1 MTVIDRISFSFRM
14 TDEQFAR
21 DLYADWDGFCR
32 RCVTDVME
40 DFFSP
45 YDTEDS
51 YIEIDSIDLDL
62 GDIPQEDFMDEFPAR
77 LREALERNFIP
88 LVRGITAGESSARQY
103 LEVASDHQTVPSAAA
118 TEKRFENF
126 LHYLEYGFCLPE
138 WSGCDFEPAKESD
151 FFKGMDYAGRI
162 ATLIVSRPYAAVR
175 LSMLTGDSDFAMDIL
190 RAVISSDAIGEYE
203 KRRHIAAT
211 LEHSPQS
218 VIRFIHETYESGI
231 LDGMAGLIENP
242 QAKGIME
249 AETENHAE
257 IDLPEYWYRLY
268 GWLLEYYPFN
278 GVPMFGDKQHFRLHL
293 NRGLLSF
300 IHGRTY
306 PSYLSKAELT
316 VQFLMAVF
324 GAEHYIAV
332 LDIIYHNQPLN
343 PDGSPAGGDSYAWEL
358 YYILMQL
365 SLVKANAVNT
375 DRAGTPNKDDVSAT
389 RKELTEDERIA
400 RIIRVERDNIS
411 YNQAKAENISL
422 EALDQ
427 FIKHTESFGQWLEN
441 NNIPPT
447 VKRHFISRLVREK
460 PDELVRWLRAGQ
472 EKRHI
477 SVLASL
483 SDDRSLSTLV
493 GRISLQL
500 AEIVSD
506 ISGQADNIAAHVSR
520 LKGIDRF
527 RFGQMV
533 YLTVLE
539 GIAGGSFSASDT
551 AGKMIMYI
559 AERLFKE
566 VGGAADRME
575 NMVSTRTPHTWKADR
590 DMSGAAFSEDRTV
603 PEPVREFLDAVKNA
617 IPGLNVSDSIP
628 DRYYRPLY
636 PDKGTAASETLLSL
650 KALLLDRSIPDPRKR
665 LLLLQWFDAW
675 HGDEIRLVSALHSER
690 ILEEAIEIIGN
701 AQIRQV
707 ASRLTGSA
715 YGYDG
720 TGHYLSLAVSLIVN
734 NMEALAG
741 VVSCPAK
748 EIWQSLLVSLAS
760 KGKAMLPTADD
771 NGMEDIVRLLADTV
785 GNDHV
790 DAALEYLF
798 HKLVLKAYPSVSESP
813 ASGGEYGVSATDSEN
828 RTLQSLLSGIRKYIR
843 VHDGQSPF
851 ERFLDN
857 PAEITEWLRDDALP
871 VSQKRELFRHFVSA
885 RPDKATELVRESI
898 ISDSSLLALW
908 LEISDISILLELAG
922 SIDSRLSSV
931 TERIVMRLQDTGAG
945 DVIFKGASGTERD
958 KAITKA
964 ILLMLAEEHNTDSI
978 NTESIVRMFMDTLH
992 FAITGSREYTTSEH
1006 QEWESAG
1013 LRIVSDIV
1021 LDTGI
1026 SGTASAESPLAETE
1040 SMPPASPADG
1050 QMQETLDRILE
1061 WLMSPS
1067 VSDTA
1072 KSQLLRHYA
1081 RWQPE
1086 LLWRLILCSSGTSA
1100 TRTVIPTKWA
1110 SWLDRDTL
1118 LEMISGISLTLG
1130 ETLRQTITA
1139 VSGKYNITDSAT
1151 AEALI
1156 IFLASHPSDNVH
1168 YIEPQAVVRD
1178 YISALVPHISA
1189 GKDTERENIEETG
1202 NVVSEVQSQE
1212 KSSMPAQKRAELTE
1226 IQEEIPYSEDRNS
1239 VLDTIAKEVERELNM
1254 ENTERIMEDAV
1265 QPEYIEVPNAG
1276 LCLLAVW
1283 FSRLFDMLGL
1293 LEANTD
1299 GKKDLK
1305 DTAARIRAIF
1315 ILQRLVTDEKREYR
1329 EQELALNRILTGCP
1343 FHVPLPKTLELT
1355 DNEIRTVESMLSGV
1369 KANWDKMKGTSVK
1382 GFQKSFIERP
1392 GKLEQREDKWVLY
1405 VEERSYDILLDSLPW
1420 SYRTIRLPWLKKKI
1434 NVVWHNKEEFDFEN
1448 YNN

>member
-51 YIEIDSIDLDL
+51 YIEIDSLDLDL
-62 GDIPQEDFMDEFPAR
+62 GDIPQEDFMDEFSAR

-88 LVRGITAGESSARQY
+88 LARGITAGESSARQY
-103 LEVASDHQTVPSAAA
+103 LEVASGHQTVPSAAA

-138 WSGCDFEPAKESD
+138 WSGCDFDPAKESD

-162 ATLIVSRPYAAVR
+162 ATLIVYRPYAAVR

-211 LEHSPQS
+211 LERSPQT
-218 VIRFIHETYESGI
+218 VIRFIHETGESGI
-231 LDGMAGLIENP
+231 IDGMAGLIENP
-242 QAKGIME
+242 QVRGIME

-293 NRGLLSF
+293 NRSLLSF

-324 GAEHYIAV
+324 GAEHYTAV

-343 PDGSPAGGDSYAWEL
+343 ADGSPAGGDSYAWEL
-358 YYILMQL
+358 YYMLMQL
-365 SLVKANAVNT
+365 SLIKANAVNT
-375 DRAGTPNKDDVSAT
+375 DRAFTPDKDDISAI
-389 RKELTEDERIA
+389 RKESTEEERIA
-400 RIIRVERDNIS
+400 RTTRVERDNIA
-411 YNQAKAENISL
+411 YNQAKAENIGS

-427 FIKHTESFGQWLEN
+427 FIKHTESFGQWLED
-441 NNIPPT
+441 NNIPPA
-447 VKRHFISRLVREK
+447 VKRHLISRLVREK

-483 SDDRSLSTLV
+483 SDDRSLSTLA
-493 GRISLQL
+493 GRISMQL
-500 AEIVSD
+500 AEVISV
-506 ISGQADNIAAHVSR
+506 ISGLADNIFAYVSW
-520 LKGIDRF
+520 LKETDSS

-539 GIAGGSFSASDT
+539 GIADGSLSASDT
-551 AGKMIMYI
+551 AGEMLMRI

-566 VGGAADRME
+566 VGGAA
-575 NMVSTRTPHTWKADR
+575 S
-590 DMSGAAFSEDRTV
+590 SEDSTV

-617 IPGLNVSDSIP
+617 IPGLNVSDSTP
-628 DRYYRPLY
+628 DRYYRPLH
-636 PDKGTAASETLLSL
+636 PDKGTAASETPASL
-650 KALLLDRSIPDPRKR
+650 KALLLDRSIPDSGKR
-665 LLLLQWFDAW
+665 LLLLQWFDTW
-675 HGDEIRLVSALHSER
+675 YGDEIGLVSALYSER
-690 ILEEAIEIIGN
+690 ILEKAIDILQSTQLT
-701 AQIRQV
+701 QI

-720 TGHYLSLAVSLIVN
+720 TGHHISMAVNLITDNV
-734 NMEALAG
+734 EDLAG
-741 VVSCPAK
+741 IVSRPAK
-748 EIWQSLLVSLAS
+748 EIWLSLLVSLAS
-760 KGKAMLPTADD
+760 KGKAMPPAADD
-771 NGMEDIVRLLADTV
+771 NGMENIVRLLADTV
-785 GNDHV
+785 GNSHI
-790 DAALEYLF
+790 DAVLEYLF
-798 HKLVLKAYPSVSESP
+798 HKLVLKTYPSVSESP
-813 ASGGEYGVSATDSEN
+813 ASGGEYGIPATGAEN
-828 RTLQSLLSGIRKYIR
+828 GSLLSLLSGIRKYIR
-843 VHDGQSPF
+843 VHNGPSPF

-857 PAEITEWLRDDALP
+857 PAEIAEWLRDDTFP
-871 VSQKRELFRHFVSA
+871 VSQKRELLRHFVSA
-885 RPDKATELVRESI
+885 RPDKAAELVRESI

-908 LEISDISILLELAG
+908 SEISDISILMELAG
-922 SIDSRLSSV
+922 SIDGRLSPV
-931 TERIVMRLQDTGAG
+931 TERIVMRLQHTDAG
-945 DVIFKGASGTERD
+945 DVIFKGIGGTERD
-958 KAITKA
+958 KAIAKA
-964 ILLMLAEEHNTDSI
+964 VLLMLAKEHNTDAV

-992 FAITGSREYTTSEH
+992 FTITGSKEYTASEH

-1013 LRIVSDIV
+1013 LKIVSDIV
-1021 LDTGI
+1021 PDTGI
-1026 SGTASAESPLAETE
+1026 SGTAPAESPSSETE
-1040 SMPPASPADG
+1040 GMPPASPADG

-1072 KSQLLRHYA
+1072 KSQRLRHYA
-1081 RWQPE
+1081 RWQPD
-1086 LLWRLILCSSGTSA
+1086 LLWRLILYSSGTVSNDSFSGTPA
-1100 TRTVIPTKWA
+1100 TRVIIPTKWA
-1110 SWLDRDTL
+1110 LWLDRDTL

-1130 ETLRQTITA
+1130 ETMRQTITA
-1139 VSGKYNITDSAT
+1139 VSGKYNITDSAS

-1178 YISALVPHISA
+1178 YISALVPHIFA
-1189 GKDTERENIEETG
+1189 GRDNTERENIEGTG
-1202 NVVSEVQSQE
+1202 NVLSEVQGQE
-1212 KSSMPAQKRAELTE
+1212 KSSIPAQKRAELTE

-1254 ENTERIMEDAV
+1254 KDTERIMENAV

-1293 LEANTD
+1293 LEANAD

-1305 DTAARIRAIF
+1305 DTVAMIRAIF

-1343 FHVPLPKTLELT
+1343 FHVPLPRTLELT
-1355 DNEIRTVESMLSGV
+1355 DNEIRTAESMLSGV

-1434 NVVWHNKEEFDFEN
+1434 NVIWRDKEEFNFEN

>member
-45 YDTEDS
+45 YDTKDS
-51 YIEIDSIDLDL
+51 YIEIDSLDLNL
-62 GDIPQEDFMDEFPAR
+62 GDIPQEDFMNEFPAR

-88 LVRGITAGESSARQY
+88 LVRGITARESSTRQY
-103 LEVASDHQTVPSAAA
+103 LEGVSGYQTGPSASA

-138 WSGCDFEPAKESD
+138 WSGCDFDPAKEAD
-151 FFKGMDYAGRI
+151 FFKGRDYAGRI
-162 ATLIVSRPYAAVR
+162 AALIVSRPHAAVR
-175 LSMLTGDSDFAMDIL
+175 LSMHSGDSDFGMDIL

-211 LEHSPQS
+211 LEHSPQT
-218 VIRFIHETYESGI
+218 VIKLIHETGKSGI
-231 LDGMAGLIENP
+231 LDGMAGLIESP
-242 QAKGIME
+242 QVRGIME
-249 AETENHAE
+249 AETESHAE

-268 GWLLEYYPFN
+268 SWLLEYYPFN

-293 NRGLLSF
+293 NRSLLSF

-324 GAEHYIAV
+324 GAEHYTAV

-358 YYILMQL
+358 YYTLMQL
-365 SLVKANAVNT
+365 SLIKANAVNT
-375 DRAGTPNKDDVSAT
+375 DRAFTPNKDDISAI
-389 RKELTEDERIA
+389 RKELTEDEKTTRTF
-400 RIIRVERDNIS
+400 RVERDNIS
-411 YNQAKAENISL
+411 YNHAKTENIGS

-427 FIKHTESFGQWLEN
+427 FIKYTESFGQWLED
-441 NNIPPT
+441 NNIPPV
-447 VKRHFISRLVREK
+447 VKKRLINRLVREN
-460 PDELVRWLRAGQ
+460 PDELVRWLKAGQ
-472 EKRHI
+472 EKRNI

-483 SDDRSLSTLV
+483 SNGRSLSMLA

-500 AEIVSD
+500 AEVISV
-506 ISGQADNIAAHVSR
+506 ISGQADNIVTHVSW
-520 LKGIDRF
+520 LKETDRS

-533 YLTVLE
+533 YLTILE
-539 GIAGGSFSASDT
+539 GIADGSLSTSGT
-551 AGKMIMYI
+551 AGEIIMRI
-559 AERLFKE
+559 TERLFKE
-566 VGGAADRME
+566 VGGAA
-575 NMVSTRTPHTWKADR
+575 S
-590 DMSGAAFSEDRTV
+590 SEDSTV
-603 PEPVREFLDAVKNA
+603 PEPIREFLDAVKNA
-617 IPGLNVSDSIP
+617 IPGLNVSDSVP
-628 DRYYRPLY
+628 DQYYRPLH
-636 PDKGTAASETLLSL
+636 PDKGTAASETPASL
-650 KALLLDRSIPDPRKR
+650 KALLLDRSIPDSGKR
-665 LLLLQWFDAW
+665 LLLLQWFDTW
-675 HGDEIRLVSALHSER
+675 NGDEIGLVSALYSER
-690 ILEEAIEIIGN
+690 ILEEAIDILESSQLR
-701 AQIRQV
+701 QI

-715 YGYDG
+715 YGYYG
-720 TGHYLSLAVSLIVN
+720 TGYYISLAVSLIAD
-734 NMEALAG
+734 NMETLAG
-741 VVSCPAK
+741 VVSRPAK
-748 EIWQSLLVSLAS
+748 EIWLSLLVSLVS
-760 KGKAMLPTADD
+760 KRKAMLPAVDD
-771 NGMEDIVRLLADTV
+771 NGMEDIVRLLTDTV
-785 GNDHV
+785 GNGHT

-798 HKLVLKAYPSVSESP
+798 HKLVLKPYPSVSESP
-813 ASGGEYGVSATDSEN
+813 ASGREYWVAATDAEN
-828 RTLQSLLSGIRKYIR
+828 GSLLSLLSEIRKYIR
-843 VHDGQSPF
+843 VHDGQSPI

-857 PAEITEWLRDDALP
+857 PAEIAEWLRDDAFP
-871 VSQKRELFRHFVSA
+871 ISQKRELLRRFMSA
-885 RPDKATELVRESI
+885 RPDKAAELVRESI

-908 LEISDISILLELAG
+908 SEISDIHILLELAG

-945 DVIFKGASGTERD
+945 DVIFKGASGTEYD
-958 KAITKA
+958 KAIAKA
-964 ILLMLAEEHNTDSI
+964 ILMMLAEEHNTDSI
-978 NTESIVRMFMDTLH
+978 NTESIVWMFMDTLH
-992 FAITGSREYTTSEH
+992 FAITGSKDYTASEH

-1013 LRIVSDIV
+1013 LKIVSDIV
-1021 LDTGI
+1021 P
-1026 SGTASAESPLAETE
+1026 SGTVPAESSSSETE
-1040 SMPPASPADG
+1040 GMPPASPADG
-1050 QMQETLDRILE
+1050 QMPETLDRMSE
-1061 WLMSPS
+1061 WLISSS

-1081 RWQPE
+1081 RWQPD
-1086 LLWRLILCSSGTSA
+1086 LLWRLILYSSGTSA
-1100 TRTVIPTKWA
+1100 TRAIIPTKWA

-1139 VSGKYNITDSAT
+1139 VSGKYNITDSAS
-1151 AEALI
+1151 AEALV

-1168 YIEPQAVVRD
+1168 YLEPQAVVRD
-1178 YISALVPHISA
+1178 YISALEPHISA
-1189 GKDTERENIEETG
+1189 GRDNTERGNIEETG
-1202 NVVSEVQSQE
+1202 NVVSEVQGQE
-1212 KSSMPAQKRAELTE
+1212 KSSILVQKRTE
-1226 IQEEIPYSEDRNS
+1226 TSEIPEIIPYNEDRKS
-1239 VLDTIAKEVERELNM
+1239 VQDTVAKETEMELHI
-1254 ENTERIMEDAV
+1254 EDKERIMEDAV
-1265 QPEYIEVPNAG
+1265 LPEYIEIPNVG

-1283 FSRLFDMLGL
+1283 FTRLFDMLGL

-1299 GKKDLK
+1299 GKKDLR

-1343 FHVPLPKTLELT
+1343 FHVPLPRTLELT
-1355 DNEIRTVESMLSGV
+1355 DNEIRTAESMLSGV

-1434 NVVWHNKEEFDFEN
+1434 NVVWRDKEEFDFEN

>member
-40 DFFSP
+40 EFFSP
-45 YDTEDS
+45 YDTKDS
-51 YIEIDSIDLDL
+51 YIEIDSLDLDL

-103 LEVASDHQTVPSAAA
+103 LEVASGHQTVPSATA

-138 WSGCDFEPAKESD
+138 WSGCDFDPAKESD

-190 RAVISSDAIGEYE
+190 RAVISSDAVGEYE

-211 LEHSPQS
+211 LERSPQT
-218 VIRFIHETYESGI
+218 VIRFIHETGESGI

-242 QAKGIME
+242 QVRGIME

-293 NRGLLSF
+293 NRSLLSF

-324 GAEHYIAV
+324 GAEHYTTV

-343 PDGSPAGGDSYAWEL
+343 ADGSPAGGDSYAWEL
-358 YYILMQL
+358 YYMLMQL
-365 SLVKANAVNT
+365 SLIKANAVNT
-375 DRAGTPNKDDVSAT
+375 DRAVTPTKDDISAIW
-389 RKELTEDERIA
+389 KESTEERIA
-400 RIIRVERDNIS
+400 RTTRVERDNIS
-411 YNQAKAENISL
+411 YNHAKTENIGSK
-422 EALDQ
+422 ALDQ
-427 FIKHTESFGQWLEN
+427 FIKHTESFGQWLED
-441 NNIPPT
+441 NNIPPV
-447 VKRHFISRLVREK
+447 VKRHLISRLVRKK
-460 PDELVRWLRAGQ
+460 PDELVRWLRAGH

-500 AEIVSD
+500 AEVISV
-506 ISGQADNIAAHVSR
+506 ISGQADNIVTHVSW
-520 LKGIDRF
+520 LKETDSS

-539 GIAGGSFSASDT
+539 GIADGSLSASDT
-551 AGKMIMYI
+551 AGEMLMRI

-566 VGGAADRME
+566 VG
-575 NMVSTRTPHTWKADR
+575 
-590 DMSGAAFSEDRTV
+590 GAAFSEDRTV

-628 DRYYRPLY
+628 DQYYRPLH
-636 PDKGTAASETLLSL
+636 PDKGTAASETLTSL
-650 KALLLDRSIPDPRKR
+650 KALLLDRSIPDSGKR
-665 LLLLQWFDAW
+665 LLLLQWFDIW
-675 HGDEIRLVSALHSER
+675 HGDEIGLVSALYSER
-690 ILEEAIEIIGN
+690 ILEEAIDILESTQLI
-701 AQIRQV
+701 QI

-720 TGHYLSLAVSLIVN
+720 TGHYISMAVNLITD
-734 NMEALAG
+734 NMAALAG
-741 VVSCPAK
+741 IVSRPAK
-748 EIWQSLLVSLAS
+748 EIWLSLLVSLAS
-760 KGKAMLPTADD
+760 KGKAMLPAADD
-771 NGMEDIVRLLADTV
+771 NGMENIVRLLADTV
-785 GNDHV
+785 GNGHT
-790 DAALEYLF
+790 DAVLEYLS
-798 HKLVLKAYPSVSESP
+798 HKLALEPYPSVSESP
-813 ASGGEYGVSATDSEN
+813 ASCGEYGIPATGAEN
-828 RTLQSLLSGIRKYIR
+828 GSLLSLLSGIRKYIR
-843 VHDGQSPF
+843 VHDGQSSF

-857 PAEITEWLRDDALP
+857 PAEIAEWLRDDTFP
-871 VSQKRELFRHFVSA
+871 VSQKRELLRRFVSA
-885 RPDKATELVRESI
+885 RPDKTTELVRESI

-908 LEISDISILLELAG
+908 SEISDISILLELAG

-931 TERIVMRLQDTGAG
+931 TERTVMALQHTDAG
-945 DVIFKGASGTERD
+945 DVIFKGIGGTERD
-958 KAITKA
+958 KAIAKA
-964 ILLMLAEEHNTDSI
+964 VLLMLAKEHNTDAI

-992 FAITGSREYTTSEH
+992 FTITGSKDYTASEH

-1013 LRIVSDIV
+1013 LKIVSDIV
-1021 LDTGI
+1021 P
-1026 SGTASAESPLAETE
+1026 SGTVPAESSSSETE
-1040 SMPPASPADG
+1040 GMPPASPADG
-1050 QMQETLDRILE
+1050 QMPETLDRMSE
-1061 WLMSPS
+1061 WLISSS

-1081 RWQPE
+1081 RWQPD
-1086 LLWRLILCSSGTSA
+1086 LLWRLILYSSGTSA
-1100 TRTVIPTKWA
+1100 TRAIIPTKWA

-1139 VSGKYNITDSAT
+1139 VSGKYNITDSAS
-1151 AEALI
+1151 AEALV

-1168 YIEPQAVVRD
+1168 YLEPQAVVRD
-1178 YISALVPHISA
+1178 YISALEPHISA
-1189 GKDTERENIEETG
+1189 GRDNTERGNIEETG
-1202 NVVSEVQSQE
+1202 NVVSEVQGQE
-1212 KSSMPAQKRAELTE
+1212 KSSILVQKRTE
-1226 IQEEIPYSEDRNS
+1226 TSEIPEIIPYNEDRKS
-1239 VLDTIAKEVERELNM
+1239 VQDTVAKETEMELHI
-1254 ENTERIMEDAV
+1254 EDKERIMEDAV
-1265 QPEYIEVPNAG
+1265 LPEYIEIPNVG

-1283 FSRLFDMLGL
+1283 FTRLFDMLGL

-1299 GKKDLK
+1299 GKKDLR

-1343 FHVPLPKTLELT
+1343 FHVPLPRTLELT
-1355 DNEIRTVESMLSGV
+1355 DNEIRTAESMLSGV

-1434 NVVWHNKEEFDFEN
+1434 NVVWRDKEEFDFEN

>member
-40 DFFSP
+40 DFFFP

-51 YIEIDSIDLDL
+51 YIEIDSLDLDL

-88 LVRGITAGESSARQY
+88 LVRGITAGESSSRQY
-103 LEVASDHQTVPSAAA
+103 LEGASGHQTGPSAAA

-138 WSGCDFEPAKESD
+138 WSSCDFDPAKESD

-162 ATLIVSRPYAAVR
+162 AALIVSRPYAAVR

-190 RAVISSDAIGEYE
+190 CAVISSDAIGEYE

-218 VIRFIHETYESGI
+218 VIRFIHETGESGI
-231 LDGMAGLIENP
+231 LDGMARLIENP

-293 NRGLLSF
+293 NRSLLSF

-324 GAEHYIAV
+324 GAEHYTAV

-365 SLVKANAVNT
+365 LLVKANAVNT
-375 DRAGTPNKDDVSAT
+375 DRAGTPNKDDVSAI

-539 GIAGGSFSASDT
+539 GIADGSLSASDT
-551 AGKMIMYI
+551 AGEMLMRI

-566 VGGAADRME
+566 VGGAA
-575 NMVSTRTPHTWKADR
+575 S
-590 DMSGAAFSEDRTV
+590 SEDRTV

-628 DRYYRPLY
+628 DQYYRPLH
-636 PDKGTAASETLLSL
+636 PDKGTAASETPASL
-650 KALLLDRSIPDPRKR
+650 KALLLDRSIPDFGKR
-665 LLLLQWFDAW
+665 LLLLQWLDTW
-675 HGDEIRLVSALHSER
+675 HGDEIGLVSALHSER
-690 ILEEAIEIIGN
+690 ILEEAIDILEST
-701 AQIRQV
+701 QLRQV

-720 TGHYLSLAVSLIVN
+720 TGHYISMAVNLITDNV
-734 NMEALAG
+734 EDLAG
-741 VVSCPAK
+741 IVSRPAK

-790 DAALEYLF
+790 DAVLEYLF
-798 HKLVLKAYPSVSESP
+798 HKLALKTYPSVSESP
-813 ASGGEYGVSATDSEN
+813 ASGGEYGVSATGAEN
-828 RTLQSLLSGIRKYIR
+828 GSLLSFLSGIRKYIR
-843 VHDGQSPF
+843 LHDSQSPF

-857 PAEITEWLRDDALP
+857 PAGIAEWLRDDTFP
-871 VSQKRELFRHFVSA
+871 VSQKRELFLRFVSA
-885 RPDKATELVRESI
+885 RPDKAAELVRDSI
-898 ISDSSLLALW
+898 ISDSSLFALW
-908 LEISDISILLELAG
+908 SEIPDIHILLELAG
-922 SIDSRLSSV
+922 SIDGRLSSV

-1086 LLWRLILCSSGTSA
+1086 LLWRLILYSSGTSA

-1254 ENTERIMEDAV
+1254 EDTERIMENAV

-1305 DTAARIRAIF
+1305 DTAAMIRAIF

>member
-40 DFFSP
+40 EFFSP
-45 YDTEDS
+45 YDTKDS
-51 YIEIDSIDLDL
+51 YIEIDSLDLDL
-62 GDIPQEDFMDEFPAR
+62 GDIPQEDFMDEFPVR

-88 LVRGITAGESSARQY
+88 LVRGITAGESSTRQY
-103 LEVASDHQTVPSAAA
+103 LEGASGHQTVPSATA

-138 WSGCDFEPAKESD
+138 WSGSDFDPAKGSD

-162 ATLIVSRPYAAVR
+162 AALIVSRPHAAVR

-211 LEHSPQS
+211 LDHSPQT
-218 VIRFIHETYESGI
+218 VIRFIHEAGESGI

-242 QAKGIME
+242 QVRGIME
-249 AETENHAE
+249 AETESHAE

-293 NRGLLSF
+293 NRSLLSF

-324 GAEHYIAV
+324 GAEHYTAV

-343 PDGSPAGGDSYAWEL
+343 ADGSPAGGDSYAWEL
-358 YYILMQL
+358 YYMLMQL
-365 SLVKANAVNT
+365 SLIKANAVNT
-375 DRAGTPNKDDVSAT
+375 DRAFTPDKDDISAI
-389 RKELTEDERIA
+389 RKESTEEERIA
-400 RIIRVERDNIS
+400 RTTRVERDNIA
-411 YNQAKAENISL
+411 YNQAKAENIGS

-427 FIKHTESFGQWLEN
+427 FIKHTESFGQWLED
-441 NNIPPT
+441 NNIPPA
-447 VKRHFISRLVREK
+447 VKRHLISRLVREK

-500 AEIVSD
+500 AEIVSV
-506 ISGQADNIAAHVSR
+506 ISGQADNIFAHVFW
-520 LKGIDRF
+520 LKETDGS

-539 GIAGGSFSASDT
+539 SIADGSLSASDT
-551 AGKMIMYI
+551 AGEILMRI

-566 VGGAADRME
+566 VGGAA
-575 NMVSTRTPHTWKADR
+575 S
-590 DMSGAAFSEDRTV
+590 SEDRTV

-617 IPGLNVSDSIP
+617 IPGLNVSDSVP
-628 DRYYRPLY
+628 DQYYRPPH
-636 PDKGTAASETLLSL
+636 PDKGTAASETPASL
-650 KALLLDRSIPDPRKR
+650 KALLLDRSIPDSGKR
-665 LLLLQWFDAW
+665 LLLLQWFDTW
-675 HGDEIRLVSALHSER
+675 HGDEIGLVSALHSER
-690 ILEEAIEIIGN
+690 ILEEAIEILGN
-701 AQIRQV
+701 VPLRQI

-720 TGHYLSLAVSLIVN
+720 TGYYISMAVNLITDNV
-734 NMEALAG
+734 EDLAG
-741 VVSCPAK
+741 VVSRPAK
-748 EIWQSLLVSLAS
+748 EIWLSLLVSLAS
-760 KGKAMLPTADD
+760 KGKAMLPAADD
-771 NGMEDIVRLLADTV
+771 NGMENIVRLLADTV
-785 GNDHV
+785 GNGHI
-790 DAALEYLF
+790 DAVLEYLF
-798 HKLVLKAYPSVSESP
+798 HKLVLKPYPSVSESP
-813 ASGGEYGVSATDSEN
+813 ASGGEYGIPATGAEN
-828 RTLQSLLSGIRKYIR
+828 GSLLSLLSGIRKYIR
-843 VHDGQSPF
+843 VHDGQSSF

-857 PAEITEWLRDDALP
+857 PAEIAEWLRDDTFP
-871 VSQKRELFRHFVSA
+871 VSQKRELLRRFVSA
-885 RPDKATELVRESI
+885 RPDKAAELVRESI

-908 LEISDISILLELAG
+908 SEISDISILMELAG
-922 SIDSRLSSV
+922 SIDGRLSPV
-931 TERIVMRLQDTGAG
+931 TERIVMRLQHTDAG
-945 DVIFKGASGTERD
+945 DVIFKGIGGTERD
-958 KAITKA
+958 KAIAKA
-964 ILLMLAEEHNTDSI
+964 VLLMLTKEHNTHAV

-992 FAITGSREYTTSEH
+992 FTITGSKEYTASEH

-1021 LDTGI
+1021 P
-1026 SGTASAESPLAETE
+1026 SGTVPAESSSSETE
-1040 SMPPASPADG
+1040 GMPPASPADG
-1050 QMQETLDRILE
+1050 QMPETLDRMSE
-1061 WLMSPS
+1061 WLISSS

-1081 RWQPE
+1081 RWQPD
-1086 LLWRLILCSSGTSA
+1086 LLWRLILYSSGTSA
-1100 TRTVIPTKWA
+1100 TRAIIPTKWA

-1139 VSGKYNITDSAT
+1139 VSGKYNITDSAS
-1151 AEALI
+1151 AEALV

-1168 YIEPQAVVRD
+1168 YLEPQAVVRD
-1178 YISALVPHISA
+1178 YISALEPHISA
-1189 GKDTERENIEETG
+1189 GRDNTERGNIEETG
-1202 NVVSEVQSQE
+1202 NVVSEVQGQE
-1212 KSSMPAQKRAELTE
+1212 KSSILVQKRTE
-1226 IQEEIPYSEDRNS
+1226 TSEIPEIIPYNEDRKS
-1239 VLDTIAKEVERELNM
+1239 VQDTVAKETEMELHI
-1254 ENTERIMEDAV
+1254 EDKERIMEDAV
-1265 QPEYIEVPNAG
+1265 LPEYIEIPNVG

-1283 FSRLFDMLGL
+1283 FTRLFDMLGL

-1299 GKKDLK
+1299 GKKDLR

-1343 FHVPLPKTLELT
+1343 FHVPLPRTLELT
-1355 DNEIRTVESMLSGV
+1355 DNEIRTAESMLSGV

-1434 NVVWHNKEEFDFEN
+1434 NVVWRDKEEFDFEN

>member
-51 YIEIDSIDLDL
+51 YIEIDSLDLDL

-103 LEVASDHQTVPSAAA
+103 LEGASGHQTVPSAAA

-138 WSGCDFEPAKESD
+138 WSGCDFDPAKESD

-162 ATLIVSRPYAAVR
+162 AALIVSRPHAAVR
-175 LSMLTGDSDFAMDIL
+175 LSMLTGDADFAMDIL
-190 RAVISSDAIGEYE
+190 RAVISSDAVGEYE

-211 LEHSPQS
+211 LERSPQT
-218 VIRFIHETYESGI
+218 VIRFIHETGESGI
-231 LDGMAGLIENP
+231 LDGMAGLIGNP
-242 QAKGIME
+242 QVRGIME
-249 AETENHAE
+249 AETESHAE

-293 NRGLLSF
+293 NRSLLSF
-300 IHGRTY
+300 IHDRTY

-358 YYILMQL
+358 YYMLMQL
-365 SLVKANAVNT
+365 SLIKANAVNT
-375 DRAGTPNKDDVSAT
+375 DRAFIPNKDDISAI
-389 RKELTEDERIA
+389 RKEPTEEERIA
-400 RIIRVERDNIS
+400 RTTRVERDKIA
-411 YNQAKAENISL
+411 YNQAKAENISS

-427 FIKHTESFGQWLEN
+427 FIKHTESFGQWLED
-441 NNIPPT
+441 NNIPPA
-447 VKRHFISRLVREK
+447 VKRHLISRLVREK

-477 SVLASL
+477 SALASL
-483 SDDRSLSTLV
+483 SDDRSLSTLA

-500 AEIVSD
+500 AEIVSV
-506 ISGQADNIAAHVSR
+506 ISGQADNIVAHVSW
-520 LKGIDRF
+520 LKETDRA

-539 GIAGGSFSASDT
+539 GIADGSLSASDT
-551 AGKMIMYI
+551 AGEMLMRI

-566 VGGAADRME
+566 VGGAA
-575 NMVSTRTPHTWKADR
+575 S
-590 DMSGAAFSEDRTV
+590 SEDRTV

-617 IPGLNVSDSIP
+617 IPGLNESDSVP
-628 DRYYRPLY
+628 DQYYRPLH
-636 PDKGTAASETLLSL
+636 PDKGTAASETPASL
-650 KALLLDRSIPDPRKR
+650 KALLFDRSIPDSGKR
-665 LLLLQWFDAW
+665 LLLLQWLDTW
-675 HGDEIRLVSALHSER
+675 HGDEIGLVSALYSER
-690 ILEEAIEIIGN
+690 ILEEAIDILESTQLI
-701 AQIRQV
+701 QI

-720 TGHYLSLAVSLIVN
+720 TGHYISMAVNLITDNVKD
-734 NMEALAG
+734 LAG
-741 VVSCPAK
+741 IVSRPAK
-748 EIWQSLLVSLAS
+748 EIWLSLLVSLAS
-760 KGKAMLPTADD
+760 KGKAMLPAADD
-771 NGMEDIVRLLADTV
+771 NGMENIVRLLADTV
-785 GNDHV
+785 GNGHI

-798 HKLVLKAYPSVSESP
+798 HKLIPKTYPSVSESP
-813 ASGGEYGVSATDSEN
+813 APDGEYGVAATDAEN
-828 RTLQSLLSGIRKYIR
+828 GSLLSLLSGIRKYIR
-843 VHDGQSPF
+843 LHDSQSPF
-851 ERFLDN
+851 ECFLDN
-857 PAEITEWLRDDALP
+857 PAEIAEWLRDDAFP
-871 VSQKRELFRHFVSA
+871 VSQKRELLRRFVSA
-885 RPDKATELVRESI
+885 RADKTTELVRDSI

-908 LEISDISILLELAG
+908 LEISDISILLELAS

-931 TERIVMRLQDTGAG
+931 TERIVMALQDTGAG
-945 DVIFKGASGTERD
+945 VVILKGTSGAKRD

-992 FAITGSREYTTSEH
+992 FAITGSKEYTASEH

-1021 LDTGI
+1021 PDTGI

-1050 QMQETLDRILE
+1050 QMQETLDRMLE

-1067 VSDTA
+1067 VSETA

-1081 RWQPE
+1081 RWQSG
-1086 LLWRLILCSSGTSA
+1086 LLWRLILYSSGTVSNDSFSRTSV
-1100 TRTVIPTKWA
+1100 TRVIIPTKWA
-1110 SWLDRDTL
+1110 SWLDKDTL

-1139 VSGKYNITDSAT
+1139 VSGKYNITDSAS

-1168 YIEPQAVVRD
+1168 YIEPQAVIRD
-1178 YISALVPHISA
+1178 YISALEPHISA
-1189 GKDTERENIEETG
+1189 GRDNTERGKIEDARTIL
-1202 NVVSEVQSQE
+1202 SEVQSQK
-1212 KSSMPAQKRAELTE
+1212 KSSIQTQERTETAE

-1239 VLDTIAKEVERELNM
+1239 VLDTIAKEVERELHIK
-1254 ENTERIMEDAV
+1254 NTERIIEDAV

-1283 FSRLFDMLGL
+1283 FTRLFDMLGL
-1293 LEANTD
+1293 LEANAD
-1299 GKKDLK
+1299 GKKDLR

-1382 GFQKSFIERP
+1382 GFQRSFIERP

-1434 NVVWHNKEEFDFEN
+1434 NVIWRDKEEFDFEN

>member
-51 YIEIDSIDLDL
+51 YIEIDSLDLDL

-88 LVRGITAGESSARQY
+88 LARGITAGESSARQY
-103 LEVASDHQTVPSAAA
+103 LEVASGHQTGPSAAA

-138 WSGCDFEPAKESD
+138 WSGSDFDPAKESD

-162 ATLIVSRPYAAVR
+162 AALIVSRPYAAVR

-203 KRRHIAAT
+203 KRRHVAAT
-211 LEHSPQS
+211 LERSPQT
-218 VIRFIHETYESGI
+218 VIRFIHETGESGI

-242 QAKGIME
+242 QVRGIME
-249 AETENHAE
+249 AETESHAE

-293 NRGLLSF
+293 NRSLLSF

-324 GAEHYIAV
+324 GAEHYTAV

-343 PDGSPAGGDSYAWEL
+343 PDGAPAGGDSYAWEL
-358 YYILMQL
+358 YYMLMQL
-365 SLVKANAVNT
+365 SLIKANAVNT
-375 DRAGTPNKDDVSAT
+375 DRAFTPNKDDISAI
-389 RKELTEDERIA
+389 RKEPTREERIA
-400 RIIRVERDNIS
+400 RTTRVERDNIS
-411 YNQAKAENISL
+411 YNQAKAENISS

-427 FIKHTESFGQWLEN
+427 FIKHTESFGQWLED
-441 NNIPPT
+441 NNIPPV
-447 VKRHFISRLVREK
+447 VKRHLTSRLVREK
-460 PDELVRWLRAGQ
+460 PDELVQ
-472 EKRHI
+472 
-477 SVLASL
+477 
-483 SDDRSLSTLV
+483 
-493 GRISLQL
+493 
-500 AEIVSD
+500 
-506 ISGQADNIAAHVSR
+506 
-520 LKGIDRF
+520 
-527 RFGQMV
+527 
-533 YLTVLE
+533 
-539 GIAGGSFSASDT
+539 
-551 AGKMIMYI
+551 
-559 AERLFKE
+559 
-566 VGGAADRME
+566 
-575 NMVSTRTPHTWKADR
+575 
-590 DMSGAAFSEDRTV
+590 
-603 PEPVREFLDAVKNA
+603 EFLDAVKIE

-628 DRYYRPLY
+628 DQYYRPLH
-636 PDKGTAASETLLSL
+636 PDKGTSASETPASL
-650 KALLLDRSIPDPRKR
+650 KALLLDRSIPDSGKR
-665 LLLLQWFDAW
+665 LLLLQWFDTW
-675 HGDEIRLVSALHSER
+675 HGDEIGLVSALYSER
-690 ILEEAIEIIGN
+690 ILEKAIDILESTQLT
-701 AQIRQV
+701 QI

-720 TGHYLSLAVSLIVN
+720 TGHHISMAVNLIAD
-734 NMEALAG
+734 NMEAMAG
-741 VVSCPAK
+741 VVSCPAN
-748 EIWQSLLVSLAS
+748 EIWLSLLVSLAS
-760 KGKAMLPTADD
+760 KGKAMPPAADD
-771 NGMEDIVRLLADTV
+771 NGMENIVRLLADTV
-785 GNDHV
+785 GNSHI
-790 DAALEYLF
+790 DAVLEYLF
-798 HKLVLKAYPSVSESP
+798 HKLVLKTYPSVSESP
-813 ASGGEYGVSATDSEN
+813 APDGEYGVAATDAEN
-828 RTLQSLLSGIRKYIR
+828 GSLLSLLSGIRKYIR
-843 VHDGQSPF
+843 VHDGQSSF

-857 PAEITEWLRDDALP
+857 PAEIAEWLRDDTFP
-871 VSQKRELFRHFVSA
+871 VSQKRELLRRFVSA
-885 RPDKATELVRESI
+885 RPDKAAELVRESI

-908 LEISDISILLELAG
+908 SEISDIHILLELAG
-922 SIDSRLSSV
+922 SIDGRLSSV
-931 TERIVMRLQDTGAG
+931 TERIVMRLQHTDAG
-945 DVIFKGASGTERD
+945 DVIFKGIGGTERD

-964 ILLMLAEEHNTDSI
+964 ILLMLAEEHNTDAI

-992 FAITGSREYTTSEH
+992 FTITGSKEYTASEH
-1006 QEWESAG
+1006 QEWESTG
-1013 LRIVSDIV
+1013 LKIVSDIV
-1021 LDTGI
+1021 PDTGI
-1026 SGTASAESPLAETE
+1026 SGTAPAESQSAETE
-1040 SMPPASPADG
+1040 GMPPASPADG

-1061 WLMSPS
+1061 RLMSPS

-1081 RWQPE
+1081 RWQPD
-1086 LLWRLILCSSGTSA
+1086 LLWRLILYSSGTVSNDSFSGTSA
-1100 TRTVIPTKWA
+1100 TRVIIPTKWA

-1139 VSGKYNITDSAT
+1139 VSGKYNITDSAS

-1178 YISALVPHISA
+1178 YISALEPHISA
-1189 GKDTERENIEETG
+1189 GRDTERENIEGTG
-1202 NVVSEVQSQE
+1202 TVVSEVQGQE
-1212 KSSMPAQKRAELTE
+1212 KSSIPVQKRAESTE

-1239 VLDTIAKEVERELNM
+1239 VLDTIAKEVERKLNM

-1265 QPEYIEVPNAG
+1265 LPEYIEVPNAG

-1283 FSRLFDMLGL
+1283 FTRLFDMLGL
-1293 LEANTD
+1293 LEANAD
-1299 GKKDLK
+1299 GKKDLR

-1343 FHVPLPKTLELT
+1343 FHVPLPRTLELT
-1355 DNEIRTVESMLSGV
+1355 DNEIRTAESMLSGV

-1434 NVVWHNKEEFDFEN
+1434 NVIWRDKEEFDFED

>member
-14 TDEQFAR
+14 TDEQFAK

-51 YIEIDSIDLDL
+51 HIEIDSLDLDL

-103 LEVASDHQTVPSAAA
+103 LEGASGHQTGPSAAA

-138 WSGCDFEPAKESD
+138 WSGCDFDPAKESD

-162 ATLIVSRPYAAVR
+162 AALIVSRPYAAVR

-190 RAVISSDAIGEYE
+190 RSVISSDAIGEYE

-211 LEHSPQS
+211 LEYSPQT
-218 VIRFIHETYESGI
+218 VIRFIHETGESGI
-231 LDGMAGLIENP
+231 IDGMAGLIENP
-242 QAKGIME
+242 QVRGIME
-249 AETENHAE
+249 AETESHAE

-293 NRGLLSF
+293 NRSLLSF

-324 GAEHYIAV
+324 GAEHYTAV

-343 PDGSPAGGDSYAWEL
+343 ADGSPAGGDSYAWEL
-358 YYILMQL
+358 YYMLMQL
-365 SLVKANAVNT
+365 SLIKANAVNT
-375 DRAGTPNKDDVSAT
+375 DRAVTPTKDDISAI
-389 RKELTEDERIA
+389 RKESTEERIA
-400 RIIRVERDNIS
+400 RTTRVERDKIA
-411 YNQAKAENISL
+411 YNHAKAENISL

-427 FIKHTESFGQWLEN
+427 FIKHTESFGQWLED
-441 NNIPPT
+441 NNIPPA
-447 VKRHFISRLVREK
+447 VKRHLISRLVMEK

-483 SDDRSLSTLV
+483 SDDRSLSTLA
-493 GRISLQL
+493 GRISMQL
-500 AEIVSD
+500 AEVISV
-506 ISGQADNIAAHVSR
+506 ISGLADNIFAYVSW
-520 LKGIDRF
+520 LKETDGAG
-527 RFGQMV
+527 FGQIV

-539 GIAGGSFSASDT
+539 GIADGSLSASDT
-551 AGKMIMYI
+551 AGEMIMHI

-566 VGGAADRME
+566 VGGAA
-575 NMVSTRTPHTWKADR
+575 
-590 DMSGAAFSEDRTV
+590 FSEDRTV
-603 PEPVREFLDAVKNA
+603 SEPVREFLDAVKNA
-617 IPGLNVSDSIP
+617 IPGLNVSDSVP
-628 DRYYRPLY
+628 DQYYRPLH
-636 PDKGTAASETLLSL
+636 PDKGTAASETPASL
-650 KALLLDRSIPDPRKR
+650 KALLLDRSIPDSGKR
-665 LLLLQWFDAW
+665 LLLLQWLDTR
-675 HGDEIRLVSALHSER
+675 HGDEIGLVSALHSER
-690 ILEEAIEIIGN
+690 ILEEAIEILGN
-701 AQIRQV
+701 VPLRQI

-720 TGHYLSLAVSLIVN
+720 TGHYISMAVNLITDNV
-734 NMEALAG
+734 EAMAG
-741 VVSCPAK
+741 VVSRPAK
-748 EIWQSLLVSLAS
+748 EIWLSLLVSLAS

-771 NGMEDIVRLLADTV
+771 NDMEDIVRLLADTV
-785 GNDHV
+785 GNGHT
-790 DAALEYLF
+790 DAVLKYLF
-798 HKLVLKAYPSVSESP
+798 HKLIPKTYPSVSESP
-813 ASGGEYGVSATDSEN
+813 APDREYGVAATDAEN
-828 RTLQSLLSGIRKYIR
+828 GSLLSLLSGIRKYIR
-843 VHDGQSPF
+843 LHDSQSPF

-857 PAEITEWLRDDALP
+857 PAEIAEWLRDDAFP
-871 VSQKRELFRHFVSA
+871 VSQKRELLRRFVSA
-885 RPDKATELVRESI
+885 RADKTTELVRDSI

-908 LEISDISILLELAG
+908 SEISDISILMELAG
-922 SIDSRLSSV
+922 SIDGRLSSV
-931 TERIVMRLQDTGAG
+931 TERIVMRLQHTDAG
-945 DVIFKGASGTERD
+945 NVIFKGIGGTERD
-958 KAITKA
+958 KAIAKA
-964 ILLMLAEEHNTDSI
+964 ILLMLAKEHNTDAI

-992 FAITGSREYTTSEH
+992 FTITGSKEYTASEH

-1013 LRIVSDIV
+1013 LKIVSDIV
-1021 LDTGI
+1021 PDTGI
-1026 SGTASAESPLAETE
+1026 SGTAPAESPSSETE
-1040 SMPPASPADG
+1040 GMLPASPADG
-1050 QMQETLDRILE
+1050 QMQETLDRMSE

-1081 RWQPE
+1081 RWQPD
-1086 LLWRLILCSSGTSA
+1086 LLWRLILYSSGTVSNDSFSGTSA
-1100 TRTVIPTKWA
+1100 TRVIIPTKWA
-1110 SWLDRDTL
+1110 LWLDRDTL

-1139 VSGKYNITDSAT
+1139 VSGKYNITDSAS

-1156 IFLASHPSDNVH
+1156 IFLASHPSDNAY

-1178 YISALVPHISA
+1178 YISALEPHISA
-1189 GKDTERENIEETG
+1189 GRDTEREKITDARPIL
-1202 NVVSEVQSQE
+1202 SEVQGQE
-1212 KSSMPAQKRAELTE
+1212 KMSISAQKRAELTE

-1239 VLDTIAKEVERELNM
+1239 VLDTIAKETEMELHI
-1254 ENTERIMEDAV
+1254 EDTERIMENAV

-1293 LEANTD
+1293 LEANAD
-1299 GKKDLK
+1299 GKKDLR

-1315 ILQRLVTDEKREYR
+1315 ILQRLVTEEKREYR

-1355 DNEIRTVESMLSGV
+1355 DNEIRTAESMLSGV

-1434 NVVWHNKEEFDFEN
+1434 NVIWRDKEEFDFGN

>member
-51 YIEIDSIDLDL
+51 YIEIDSLDLDL
-62 GDIPQEDFMDEFPAR
+62 GDITQEDFMDEFPAR

-103 LEVASDHQTVPSAAA
+103 LEVASGHQTGPSATA

-138 WSGCDFEPAKESD
+138 WSGSDFDPAKESD

-162 ATLIVSRPYAAVR
+162 AALIISRPYAAVR

-218 VIRFIHETYESGI
+218 VIRFIHETGESGI

-242 QAKGIME
+242 QVRGIME
-249 AETENHAE
+249 AETESHAE

-293 NRGLLSF
+293 NRRLLSF

-324 GAEHYIAV
+324 GAEHYTAV

-343 PDGSPAGGDSYAWEL
+343 ADGSPAGGDSYAWEL
-358 YYILMQL
+358 YYMLMQL
-365 SLVKANAVNT
+365 SLIKANAVNT
-375 DRAGTPNKDDVSAT
+375 DRAFTPNKDDISAI
-389 RKELTEDERIA
+389 RKESTEEERIA
-400 RIIRVERDNIS
+400 RTTRVGRDKIS
-411 YNQAKAENISL
+411 YNQAKAENISS

-427 FIKHTESFGQWLEN
+427 FIKHTESFGQWLED
-441 NNIPPT
+441 NNIPPA
-447 VKRHFISRLVREK
+447 VKRHLISRLVREK

-477 SVLASL
+477 SALASL

-500 AEIVSD
+500 AEIVSVV
-506 ISGQADNIAAHVSR
+506 SGQADNIVTHVSW
-520 LKGIDRF
+520 LKETDGAG
-527 RFGQMV
+527 FGQIV

-539 GIAGGSFSASDT
+539 GIADGSLSASDT
-551 AGKMIMYI
+551 AGEMIMHI

-566 VGGAADRME
+566 VGGAA
-575 NMVSTRTPHTWKADR
+575 S
-590 DMSGAAFSEDRTV
+590 SEDRTV

-617 IPGLNVSDSIP
+617 IPGLNVPDNIP
-628 DRYYRPLY
+628 DQYYRPLH
-636 PDKGTAASETLLSL
+636 PDKGTSASETPASL
-650 KALLLDRSIPDPRKR
+650 KALLLDRSIPDSGKR
-665 LLLLQWFDAW
+665 LLLLQWFDTW
-675 HGDEIRLVSALHSER
+675 HGDEIGLVSALYSER
-690 ILEEAIEIIGN
+690 ILEEAIEILGN
-701 AQIRQV
+701 VPLRQI
-707 ASRLTGSA
+707 ALRLTGSA
-715 YGYDG
+715 YGYDS
-720 TGHYLSLAVSLIVN
+720 TGQYLSLAVSLIAD
-734 NMEALAG
+734 NMEVLAG
-741 VVSCPAK
+741 VVSRPAK
-748 EIWQSLLVSLAS
+748 EIWLSLLVSLAS
-760 KGKAMLPTADD
+760 KGKAMPPAADD
-771 NGMEDIVRLLADTV
+771 NDMEDIVRLLADTV
-785 GNDHV
+785 GNGHT
-790 DAALEYLF
+790 DAVLEYLF
-798 HKLVLKAYPSVSESP
+798 HKLIPKTYPSVSESP
-813 ASGGEYGVSATDSEN
+813 ASGGEYGIPATGAEN
-828 RTLQSLLSGIRKYIR
+828 GSLLSLLSGIRKYIR
-843 VHDGQSPF
+843 VHDGQSSF

-857 PAEITEWLRDDALP
+857 PAEIAEWLRDDTFP
-871 VSQKRELFRHFVSA
+871 VSQKRELLRRFVSA
-885 RPDKATELVRESI
+885 RPDKAAELVRDSI

-908 LEISDISILLELAG
+908 SEISDISILMELAG
-922 SIDSRLSSV
+922 SIDGRLSSV
-931 TERIVMRLQDTGAG
+931 TERIVMRLQHTDAG
-945 DVIFKGASGTERD
+945 DVIFKGIGGTERD
-958 KAITKA
+958 KAIAKA
-964 ILLMLAEEHNTDSI
+964 VLLMLAKEHNTDVV

-992 FAITGSREYTTSEH
+992 FAITGSREYTASEH
-1006 QEWESAG
+1006 QEWESTG
-1013 LRIVSDIV
+1013 LKIVSDIV
-1021 LDTGI
+1021 PDTGI
-1026 SGTASAESPLAETE
+1026 SGTAPAESLSSETE
-1040 SMPPASPADG
+1040 GMPPASPADG

-1072 KSQLLRHYA
+1072 KSQLLRRYA
-1081 RWQPE
+1081 RWQPD
-1086 LLWRLILCSSGTSA
+1086 LLWRLILYSSGTVSNDLSSGTSTIKA
-1100 TRTVIPTKWA
+1100 IIPTKWA

-1139 VSGKYNITDSAT
+1139 VSGKYNITDSAS

-1168 YIEPQAVVRD
+1168 YIEPQTVVRD
-1178 YISALVPHISA
+1178 YISALEPHISA
-1189 GKDTERENIEETG
+1189 GRDTERENIEGTG
-1202 NVVSEVQSQE
+1202 TVVSEVQGQE
-1212 KSSMPAQKRAELTE
+1212 KSSIPAQKRAELTE

-1254 ENTERIMEDAV
+1254 EDTERIMENAV

-1283 FSRLFDMLGL
+1283 FTRLFDMLGL

-1343 FHVPLPKTLELT
+1343 FHVPLPRTLELT
-1355 DNEIRTVESMLSGV
+1355 DNEIRTAESMLSGV

-1434 NVVWHNKEEFDFEN
+1434 NVIWRDKEEFDFED

>member
-1 MTVIDRISFSFRM
+1 M
-14 TDEQFAR
+14 
-21 DLYADWDGFCR
+21 
-32 RCVTDVME
+32 
-40 DFFSP
+40 
-45 YDTEDS
+45 
-51 YIEIDSIDLDL
+51 
-62 GDIPQEDFMDEFPAR
+62 PAGVER
-77 LREALERNFIP
+77 LW
-88 LVRGITAGESSARQY
+88 
-103 LEVASDHQTVPSAAA
+103 
-118 TEKRFENF
+118 
-126 LHYLEYGFCLPE
+126 E
-138 WSGCDFEPAKESD
+138 WSGCDFDPAKESD

-162 ATLIVSRPYAAVR
+162 AALIVSRPHAAVR

-190 RAVISSDAIGEYE
+190 RSVISSDAVGEYE

-211 LEHSPQS
+211 LERSPQT
-218 VIRFIHETYESGI
+218 VIRFIHETGESGI

-242 QAKGIME
+242 QVRGIME
-249 AETENHAE
+249 AETESHAE

-293 NRGLLSF
+293 NRRLLSF

-324 GAEHYIAV
+324 GAEHYTTV

-343 PDGSPAGGDSYAWEL
+343 ADGSPAGGDNYVWEL
-358 YYILMQL
+358 YYMLMQL
-365 SLVKANAVNT
+365 SLIKANAVNT
-375 DRAGTPNKDDVSAT
+375 DRAVTPDKDDISAI
-389 RKELTEDERIA
+389 RKESTEEERIA
-400 RIIRVERDNIS
+400 RTTRVERDNIS

-427 FIKHTESFGQWLEN
+427 FIKHTESFGQWLED
-441 NNIPPT
+441 NNIPPV
-447 VKRHFISRLVREK
+447 VKRHLISRLVREK
-460 PDELVRWLRAGQ
+460 PDELVQ
-472 EKRHI
+472 
-477 SVLASL
+477 
-483 SDDRSLSTLV
+483 
-493 GRISLQL
+493 
-500 AEIVSD
+500 
-506 ISGQADNIAAHVSR
+506 
-520 LKGIDRF
+520 
-527 RFGQMV
+527 
-533 YLTVLE
+533 
-539 GIAGGSFSASDT
+539 
-551 AGKMIMYI
+551 
-559 AERLFKE
+559 
-566 VGGAADRME
+566 
-575 NMVSTRTPHTWKADR
+575 
-590 DMSGAAFSEDRTV
+590 
-603 PEPVREFLDAVKNA
+603 EFLDAVKIE
-617 IPGLNVSDSIP
+617 IPGLNVSDSVP
-628 DRYYRPLY
+628 DQYYRLLH
-636 PDKGTAASETLLSL
+636 PDKGTAASETLTSL
-650 KALLLDRSIPDPRKR
+650 KALLLDRSIPDSGKR

-675 HGDEIRLVSALHSER
+675 HGDEIGLVSALHSER
-690 ILEEAIEIIGN
+690 ILEGAIDILESTQLR
-701 AQIRQV
+701 QI
-707 ASRLTGSA
+707 ASRLTVSI

-720 TGHYLSLAVSLIVN
+720 TGHYISMAVSLIAD

-741 VVSCPAK
+741 VVSRPAK
-748 EIWQSLLVSLAS
+748 EIWLSLLVSLAS
-760 KGKAMLPTADD
+760 KGKAMLPAVDD

-785 GNDHV
+785 GYGHT

-798 HKLVLKAYPSVSESP
+798 HKLIPKTYPSVSESP
-813 ASGGEYGVSATDSEN
+813 APDGEYGVAATDAEN
-828 RTLQSLLSGIRKYIR
+828 GSLLSLLSGIRKYIR

-857 PAEITEWLRDDALP
+857 PAEIAEWLRDDAFP
-871 VSQKRELFRHFVSA
+871 VSQSQKRELLFVSA
-885 RPDKATELVRESI
+885 RPDKAAELVRESI

-908 LEISDISILLELAG
+908 SEISDIHILLELAG
-922 SIDSRLSSV
+922 SIDSRLSSL

-958 KAITKA
+958 EAITKA

-978 NTESIVRMFMDTLH
+978 NTESIVWMFMDTLH
-992 FAITGSREYTTSEH
+992 FAITGSKEYTASEH
-1006 QEWESAG
+1006 QEWESVG
-1013 LRIVSDIV
+1013 LRIVSEIMPDA
-1021 LDTGI
+1021 GI
-1026 SGTASAESPLAETE
+1026 SGTASAESSSSETE
-1040 SMPPASPADG
+1040 GMPPASPADG
-1050 QMQETLDRILE
+1050 QMQETLAGILE
-1061 WLMSPS
+1061 WLMSSS

-1086 LLWRLILCSSGTSA
+1086 LLWRLILCSSGTGSNDSFSGTSA
-1100 TRTVIPTKWA
+1100 TRVIIPTKWA

-1139 VSGKYNITDSAT
+1139 VSVKYNITDSAS

-1168 YIEPQAVVRD
+1168 YIEPQVVVRD
-1178 YISALVPHISA
+1178 YISALDTDILT
-1189 GKDTERENIEETG
+1189 GGDNTEREKIEETG
-1202 NVVSEVQSQE
+1202 NVVSEDQSRDNSS
-1212 KSSMPAQKRAELTE
+1212 KSGRKRTE
-1226 IQEEIPYSEDRNS
+1226 ADGIPEAIPYHVDRKS
-1239 VLDTIAKEVERELNM
+1239 VPETVVKEVERELNM
-1254 ENTERIMEDAV
+1254 EDTERIMENAV

-1283 FSRLFDMLGL
+1283 FTRLLDMLGL
-1293 LEANTD
+1293 LVANAD

-1305 DTAARIRAIF
+1305 DTAARIRSIF

-1382 GFQKSFIERP
+1382 GFKKSFIERP

-1434 NVVWHNKEEFDFEN
+1434 NVVWRDKEEFDFEN

>member
-51 YIEIDSIDLDL
+51 YIEIDSLDLDL
-62 GDIPQEDFMDEFPAR
+62 GDITQEDFMDEFPAR

-103 LEVASDHQTVPSAAA
+103 LEVASGHQTGPSATA

-138 WSGCDFEPAKESD
+138 WSGSDFDPAKESD

-162 ATLIVSRPYAAVR
+162 AALIVSRPYAAVR

-218 VIRFIHETYESGI
+218 VIRFIHETGESGI

-242 QAKGIME
+242 QVRGIME
-249 AETENHAE
+249 AETESHAE

-293 NRGLLSF
+293 NRRLLSF

-324 GAEHYIAV
+324 GAEHYTAV

-343 PDGSPAGGDSYAWEL
+343 ADGSPAGGDSYAWEL
-358 YYILMQL
+358 YYMLMQL
-365 SLVKANAVNT
+365 SLIKANAVNT
-375 DRAGTPNKDDVSAT
+375 DRAFTPNKDDISAI
-389 RKELTEDERIA
+389 RKESTEEERIA
-400 RIIRVERDNIS
+400 RTTRVGRDKIS
-411 YNQAKAENISL
+411 YNQAKAENISS

-427 FIKHTESFGQWLEN
+427 FIKHTESFGQWLED
-441 NNIPPT
+441 NNIPPA
-447 VKRHFISRLVREK
+447 VKRHLISRLVREK

-477 SVLASL
+477 SALASL

-500 AEIVSD
+500 AEIVSVV
-506 ISGQADNIAAHVSR
+506 SGQADNIVTHVSW
-520 LKGIDRF
+520 LKETDGAG
-527 RFGQMV
+527 FGQIV

-539 GIAGGSFSASDT
+539 GIADGSLSASDT
-551 AGKMIMYI
+551 AGEMIMHI

-566 VGGAADRME
+566 VGGAA
-575 NMVSTRTPHTWKADR
+575 S
-590 DMSGAAFSEDRTV
+590 SEDRTV

-617 IPGLNVSDSIP
+617 IPGLNVSDSTP
-628 DRYYRPLY
+628 DQYYRPLH
-636 PDKGTAASETLLSL
+636 PDKGTSASETPASL
-650 KALLLDRSIPDPRKR
+650 KALLLDRSIPDSGKR
-665 LLLLQWFDAW
+665 LLLLQWFDTW
-675 HGDEIRLVSALHSER
+675 HGDEIGLVSALYSER
-690 ILEEAIEIIGN
+690 ILEEAIEILGN
-701 AQIRQV
+701 VPLRQI
-707 ASRLTGSA
+707 ALRLTGSA
-715 YGYDG
+715 YGYDS
-720 TGHYLSLAVSLIVN
+720 TGQYLSLAVSLIAD
-734 NMEALAG
+734 NMEVLAG
-741 VVSCPAK
+741 VVSRPAK
-748 EIWQSLLVSLAS
+748 EIWLSLLVSLAS
-760 KGKAMLPTADD
+760 KGKAMPPAADD
-771 NGMEDIVRLLADTV
+771 NDMEDIVRLLADTV
-785 GNDHV
+785 GNGHT
-790 DAALEYLF
+790 DAVLEYLF
-798 HKLVLKAYPSVSESP
+798 HKLIPKTYPSVSESP
-813 ASGGEYGVSATDSEN
+813 ASGGEYGIPATGAEN
-828 RTLQSLLSGIRKYIR
+828 GSLLSLLSGIRKYIR
-843 VHDGQSPF
+843 VHDGQSSF

-857 PAEITEWLRDDALP
+857 PAEIAEWLRDDTFP
-871 VSQKRELFRHFVSA
+871 VSQKRELLRRFVSA
-885 RPDKATELVRESI
+885 RPDKAAELVRDSI

-908 LEISDISILLELAG
+908 SEISDISILMELAG
-922 SIDSRLSSV
+922 SIDGRLSSV
-931 TERIVMRLQDTGAG
+931 TERIVMCLQHTDAG
-945 DVIFKGASGTERD
+945 DVIFKGVGGTERD
-958 KAITKA
+958 KAIAKA
-964 ILLMLAEEHNTDSI
+964 VLLMLAKEHNTDAI

-992 FAITGSREYTTSEH
+992 FAITGSREYTASEH
-1006 QEWESAG
+1006 QEWESTG
-1013 LRIVSDIV
+1013 LKIVSEIMPDA
-1021 LDTGI
+1021 GI
-1026 SGTASAESPLAETE
+1026 SGTAPAESPSSETE
-1040 SMPPASPADG
+1040 GMPPASPADG
-1050 QMQETLDRILE
+1050 QMQETLDRMSE
-1061 WLMSPS
+1061 WLISPS

-1086 LLWRLILCSSGTSA
+1086 LLWRLILYSSGTVSNDSFSGTSA
-1100 TRTVIPTKWA
+1100 TKAIIPTKWA

-1139 VSGKYNITDSAT
+1139 VSGKYNITDST
-1151 AEALI
+1151 SAEALI
-1156 IFLASHPSDNVH
+1156 IFLASHTSDNAY

-1178 YISALVPHISA
+1178 YISALEPHISA
-1189 GKDTERENIEETG
+1189 GRDTERENIEETG
-1202 NVVSEVQSQE
+1202 NVVSEDQSRDNSS
-1212 KSSMPAQKRAELTE
+1212 KSGRKRTE
-1226 IQEEIPYSEDRNS
+1226 ADGIPKAIPYHVDRKS
-1239 VLDTIAKEVERELNM
+1239 VPETVVKEVERELHI
-1254 ENTERIMEDAV
+1254 EDTERIIEDAV
-1265 QPEYIEVPNAG
+1265 QPEYIEVSNAG
-1276 LCLLAVW
+1276 LCLLAIW
-1283 FSRLFDMLGL
+1283 FSRLFDMLDL

-1299 GKKDLK
+1299 GKKNLK

-1405 VEERSYDILLDSLPW
+1405 VEERSYDILLDSLSW

-1434 NVVWHNKEEFDFEN
+1434 NVVWRDKEEFDFEN

>member
-40 DFFSP
+40 EFFSP
-45 YDTEDS
+45 YDTKDS
-51 YIEIDSIDLDL
+51 YIEIDSLDLDL
-62 GDIPQEDFMDEFPAR
+62 GDIPQEDFMDEFPVR

-88 LVRGITAGESSARQY
+88 LVRGITAGESSTRQY
-103 LEVASDHQTVPSAAA
+103 LEGASGHQTVPSATA

-138 WSGCDFEPAKESD
+138 WSGSDFDPAKGSD

-162 ATLIVSRPYAAVR
+162 AALIVSRPHAAVR

-211 LEHSPQS
+211 LDHSPQT
-218 VIRFIHETYESGI
+218 VIRFIHEAGESGI

-242 QAKGIME
+242 QVRGIME
-249 AETENHAE
+249 AETESHAE

-293 NRGLLSF
+293 NRSLLSF

-358 YYILMQL
+358 YYMLMQL
-365 SLVKANAVNT
+365 SLIKANAVNT
-375 DRAGTPNKDDVSAT
+375 DRAFTPNKDDISAI
-389 RKELTEDERIA
+389 RKESTENERIA
-400 RIIRVERDNIS
+400 RTTRVERDNIS
-411 YNQAKAENISL
+411 YNHAKAENISS

-427 FIKHTESFGQWLEN
+427 FIKHMESFGQWLEN
-441 NNIPPT
+441 NNIPPA
-447 VKRHFISRLVREK
+447 VKRHLISRLVREK

-477 SVLASL
+477 SALASL
-483 SDDRSLSTLV
+483 SDDRSLSTLA

-500 AEIVSD
+500 AEIVSV
-506 ISGQADNIAAHVSR
+506 ISGQADNIVAHVSW
-520 LKGIDRF
+520 LKETDRA

-539 GIAGGSFSASDT
+539 GIADGSLSASDT
-551 AGKMIMYI
+551 AGEMLMRI

-566 VGGAADRME
+566 VGGAA
-575 NMVSTRTPHTWKADR
+575 S
-590 DMSGAAFSEDRTV
+590 SEDRTV

-617 IPGLNVSDSIP
+617 IPGLNESDSVP
-628 DRYYRPLY
+628 DQYYRLLH
-636 PDKGTAASETLLSL
+636 PDKGTATSETLTSL
-650 KALLLDRSIPDPRKR
+650 KALLLDRSILDPGKR
-665 LLLLQWFDAW
+665 LLLLQWFDTW
-675 HGDEIRLVSALHSER
+675 HGDEIGLVSALHSER
-690 ILEEAIEIIGN
+690 ILEEAIEILGN
-701 AQIRQV
+701 VPLRQI

-715 YGYDG
+715 YGYDS
-720 TGHYLSLAVSLIVN
+720 TGQYLSLAVSLIAD
-734 NMEALAG
+734 NMAVLAG
-741 VVSCPAK
+741 VVSRPAK
-748 EIWQSLLVSLAS
+748 EIWLSLLVSLAS

-771 NGMEDIVRLLADTV
+771 NDMEDIVRLLADTV
-785 GNDHV
+785 GNGHT
-790 DAALEYLF
+790 DAVLEYLF
-798 HKLVLKAYPSVSESP
+798 HKLIPKTYPSVSESP
-813 ASGGEYGVSATDSEN
+813 APGGEYGILATGAEN
-828 RTLQSLLSGIRKYIR
+828 GSLLSLLSGIRKYIR
-843 VHDGQSPF
+843 VHDGQSSF

-857 PAEITEWLRDDALP
+857 PAEIAEWLRDDTFP
-871 VSQKRELFRHFVSA
+871 VSQKRELLRRFVSA
-885 RPDKATELVRESI
+885 RPDKAAELVRESI

-908 LEISDISILLELAG
+908 SEISDISILMELAG
-922 SIDSRLSSV
+922 SIDGRLSSV
-931 TERIVMRLQDTGAG
+931 TERIVMRLQHTDAG
-945 DVIFKGASGTERD
+945 DVIFKGIGGTERD
-958 KAITKA
+958 KAIAKA
-964 ILLMLAEEHNTDSI
+964 VLLMLAKEHNTDAV

-992 FAITGSREYTTSEH
+992 FAITGSKEYTASEH
-1006 QEWESAG
+1006 QEWESTG
-1013 LRIVSDIV
+1013 LKIVSDIV
-1021 LDTGI
+1021 PDTGI
-1026 SGTASAESPLAETE
+1026 SGTAPAESPSAETE
-1040 SMPPASPADG
+1040 GMPPVSPADG
-1050 QMQETLDRILE
+1050 QMQETLDRMSE

-1081 RWQPE
+1081 RWQPD
-1086 LLWRLILCSSGTSA
+1086 LLWRLILYSSGTVSNDSFSGTSA
-1100 TRTVIPTKWA
+1100 TKAIIPTKWA
-1110 SWLDRDTL
+1110 LWLDRDTL

-1139 VSGKYNITDSAT
+1139 VSGKYNITDSAS

-1156 IFLASHPSDNVH
+1156 IFLASHPSDNAY

-1178 YISALVPHISA
+1178 YISALEPHISA
-1189 GKDTERENIEETG
+1189 GRDTEREKITDARTIL
-1202 NVVSEVQSQE
+1202 SEVQGQE
-1212 KSSMPAQKRAELTE
+1212 KSFIPAQKRAELTE

-1239 VLDTIAKEVERELNM
+1239 VLDTIAKEVERELHIK
-1254 ENTERIMEDAV
+1254 NTERIIEDAV

-1283 FSRLFDMLGL
+1283 FTRLFDMLGL
-1293 LEANTD
+1293 LEANAD
-1299 GKKDLK
+1299 GKKDLR

-1392 GKLEQREDKWVLY
+1392 GKLEQREDKWILY
-1405 VEERSYDILLDSLPW
+1405 VEEHSYDILLDSLPW

-1434 NVVWHNKEEFDFEN
+1434 NVIWRDKEEFDFEN

>member
-103 LEVASDHQTVPSAAA
+103 LEVASGHQTGPSAAA

-138 WSGCDFEPAKESD
+138 WSGCDFDPAKESD
-151 FFKGMDYAGRI
+151 FFKGMDYVGRI
-162 ATLIVSRPYAAVR
+162 AALIVSRPYAAVR

-190 RAVISSDAIGEYE
+190 CAVISSDAIGEYE

-211 LEHSPQS
+211 LDHSPQT
-218 VIRFIHETYESGI
+218 VIRFIHETGESGI

-242 QAKGIME
+242 QVRGIME
-249 AETENHAE
+249 AETESHAE
-257 IDLPEYWYRLY
+257 IDLPEYWHRLY

-293 NRGLLSF
+293 NRSLLSF

-324 GAEHYIAV
+324 GAEHYITV

-343 PDGSPAGGDSYAWEL
+343 ADGSPAGGDCYAWEL
-358 YYILMQL
+358 YYMLMQL
-365 SLVKANAVNT
+365 SLIKANAVNT
-375 DRAGTPNKDDVSAT
+375 DRAVTPTKDDISAI
-389 RKELTEDERIA
+389 RKESTEEERIA
-400 RIIRVERDNIS
+400 RTTRVERDNIS

-427 FIKHTESFGQWLEN
+427 FIKHTESFGQWLED
-441 NNIPPT
+441 NNIPPV
-447 VKRHFISRLVREK
+447 VKRHLTSRLVREK
-460 PDELVRWLRAGQ
+460 PDELVRWLRTGQ

-483 SDDRSLSTLV
+483 SDDRSLSTLA

-500 AEIVSD
+500 AEVISV
-506 ISGQADNIAAHVSR
+506 ISGQVDNIVTHVSW
-520 LKGIDRF
+520 LKETDSS

-539 GIAGGSFSASDT
+539 GIADGSLSASDT
-551 AGKMIMYI
+551 AGEMLMRI
-559 AERLFKE
+559 AEQLFKE
-566 VGGAADRME
+566 VGGAADGMG
-575 NMVSTRTPHTWKADR
+575 NMVSAGTPHTGKADR
-590 DMSGAAFSEDRTV
+590 DMSGAASSEDSAV
-603 PEPVREFLDAVKNA
+603 PEPIREFLDAVKNA
-617 IPGLNVSDSIP
+617 IPGLNVSDSVP
-628 DRYYRPLY
+628 DQYYRPLH
-636 PDKGTAASETLLSL
+636 PDKGTAASETPASL
-650 KALLLDRSIPDPRKR
+650 KALLLDRSIPDSGKR
-665 LLLLQWFDAW
+665 LLLLQWFDTW
-675 HGDEIRLVSALHSER
+675 NGDEIGLVSALHSER

-701 AQIRQV
+701 AQLRQV

-720 TGHYLSLAVSLIVN
+720 TGHYISLAVSLIAD

-741 VVSCPAK
+741 VVSRPAK
-748 EIWQSLLVSLAS
+748 EIWLSLLVSLAS
-760 KGKAMLPTADD
+760 KGKTMLPAAND
-771 NGMEDIVRLLADTV
+771 NGMENIVRLLADTV
-785 GNDHV
+785 GNGHT
-790 DAALEYLF
+790 DA
-798 HKLVLKAYPSVSESP
+798 
-813 ASGGEYGVSATDSEN
+813 EN
-828 RTLQSLLSGIRKYIR
+828 GSLLSLLSRIRKYIR

-851 ERFLDN
+851 ERFFDN
-857 PAEITEWLRDDALP
+857 PADIADWLRDNTSP
-871 VSQKRELFRHFVSA
+871 ISQKRELLRRFMSA
-885 RPDKATELVRESI
+885 RPDKVAELVRDSI
-898 ISDSSLLALW
+898 ISDSSLLTLW
-908 LEISDISILLELAG
+908 SEISDIHILLELAG
-922 SIDSRLSSV
+922 SIDGRLSPV
-931 TERIVMRLQDTGAG
+931 TERIVMRLQHTDAG
-945 DVIFKGASGTERD
+945 DVIFKGIGGTERD
-958 KAITKA
+958 KAIAKA
-964 ILLMLAEEHNTDSI
+964 VLLMLTKEHNTHAV

-992 FAITGSREYTTSEH
+992 FTITGSKEYTASEH

-1013 LRIVSDIV
+1013 LRIVSEIMPDA
-1021 LDTGI
+1021 GI
-1026 SGTASAESPLAETE
+1026 SGTAPAESPSSETE
-1040 SMPPASPADG
+1040 GMPPASPAEG
-1050 QMQETLDRILE
+1050 QMQETLDRMSE

-1081 RWQPE
+1081 RWQPD
-1086 LLWRLILCSSGTSA
+1086 LLWRLILYSSGTVSNDSFSGTSA
-1100 TRTVIPTKWA
+1100 TRVIIPTKWA

-1156 IFLASHPSDNVH
+1156 IFLASHPSGNVH
-1168 YIEPQAVVRD
+1168 YIEPQVVVRD
-1178 YISALVPHISA
+1178 YISALEPHILA
-1189 GKDTERENIEETG
+1189 GRDTEREKITDARTIL
-1202 NVVSEVQSQE
+1202 SEVLGQE
-1212 KSSMPAQKRAELTE
+1212 KSSIPAQKRAELTE

-1254 ENTERIMEDAV
+1254 ENTERIMENAV

-1293 LEANTD
+1293 LEANAD
-1299 GKKDLK
+1299 GKKDLR

-1343 FHVPLPKTLELT
+1343 FHVPLPRTLELT
-1355 DNEIRTVESMLSGV
+1355 DNEIRTAESMLSGV

-1434 NVVWHNKEEFDFEN
+1434 NVIWRDKEEFDFEN

>member
-40 DFFSP
+40 EFFSP
-45 YDTEDS
+45 YDTKDY
-51 YIEIDSIDLDL
+51 YIEIDSLDLDL

-103 LEVASDHQTVPSAAA
+103 LEGASGHQTGPSAAA

-138 WSGCDFEPAKESD
+138 WSGSDFEPAKESD

-190 RAVISSDAIGEYE
+190 RAMISSDAIGEYE

-218 VIRFIHETYESGI
+218 VIKFIHETGESGI

-242 QAKGIME
+242 QVRGIME
-249 AETENHAE
+249 AETESHAE

-293 NRGLLSF
+293 SRSLLSF

-324 GAEHYIAV
+324 GAEHYTTV
-332 LDIIYHNQPLN
+332 LDIIYHNQLLN

-358 YYILMQL
+358 YYMLMQL
-365 SLVKANAVNT
+365 SLIKANAVNT
-375 DRAGTPNKDDVSAT
+375 DRAFTPNKDDISAI
-389 RKELTEDERIA
+389 RKEPTREERIA
-400 RIIRVERDNIS
+400 RTTRVERDNIA
-411 YNQAKAENISL
+411 YNQAKAENISS

-427 FIKHTESFGQWLEN
+427 FIKHTESFGQWLED
-441 NNIPPT
+441 NNIPPV
-447 VKRHFISRLVREK
+447 VKRYLISRLVREK

-477 SVLASL
+477 SALASL

-500 AEIVSD
+500 AEIVSV
-506 ISGQADNIAAHVSR
+506 ISGLADNIFAYVSW
-520 LKGIDRF
+520 LKETDSS

-539 GIAGGSFSASDT
+539 GIADGSLSASDT
-551 AGKMIMYI
+551 AGEMLMRI

-566 VGGAADRME
+566 VGGAA
-575 NMVSTRTPHTWKADR
+575 S
-590 DMSGAAFSEDRTV
+590 SEDSTV
-603 PEPVREFLDAVKNA
+603 PEPVREFLDAVKKA
-617 IPGLNVSDSIP
+617 IPGLNVSDSVP
-628 DRYYRPLY
+628 DQYYRPLH
-636 PDKGTAASETLLSL
+636 PDKGTAASETPASL
-650 KALLLDRSIPDPRKR
+650 KSLLLDRSIPDSGKR
-665 LLLLQWFDAW
+665 LLLLQWFDTW
-675 HGDEIRLVSALHSER
+675 HGDEIGLVSALHSER
-690 ILEEAIEIIGN
+690 ILEEAIEILGN
-701 AQIRQV
+701 VPLRQI

-715 YGYDG
+715 YGYDS
-720 TGHYLSLAVSLIVN
+720 TGQYLSLAVSLIAD
-734 NMEALAG
+734 NMEVLAG
-741 VVSCPAK
+741 VVSRPAK
-748 EIWQSLLVSLAS
+748 EIWLSLLVSLAS

-785 GNDHV
+785 GNGHT
-790 DAALEYLF
+790 DAVLEYFF
-798 HKLVLKAYPSVSESP
+798 HKLALKPYPSVSESP
-813 ASGGEYGVSATDSEN
+813 APDGEYGVAATDAEN
-828 RTLQSLLSGIRKYIR
+828 GSLLSLLSGIRKYIR
-843 VHDGQSPF
+843 LHDGQSSF

-857 PAEITEWLRDDALP
+857 PAEIAEWLRDDTFP
-871 VSQKRELFRHFVSA
+871 ISQKRELLRRFVSA
-885 RPDKATELVRESI
+885 RPDKAAELVRDSI

-908 LEISDISILLELAG
+908 SEISDISILMELAG
-922 SIDSRLSSV
+922 S
-931 TERIVMRLQDTGAG
+931 
-945 DVIFKGASGTERD
+945 K
-958 KAITKA
+958 
-964 ILLMLAEEHNTDSI
+964 
-978 NTESIVRMFMDTLH
+978 
-992 FAITGSREYTTSEH
+992 EYTASEH

-1013 LRIVSDIV
+1013 LKIVSDIV
-1021 LDTGI
+1021 PDTGI
-1026 SGTASAESPLAETE
+1026 SGTAPAESPSSETE
-1040 SMPPASPADG
+1040 GMPPASPADG

-1086 LLWRLILCSSGTSA
+1086 LLWRLILYSSGTVSNDSFSGTSA
-1100 TRTVIPTKWA
+1100 TKAIIPTKWA
-1110 SWLDRDTL
+1110 LWLDRDTL

-1168 YIEPQAVVRD
+1168 YIEPQVVVRD
-1178 YISALVPHISA
+1178 YISALEPHISA
-1189 GKDTERENIEETG
+1189 GRDTEREKITDARTIL
-1202 NVVSEVQSQE
+1202 SEVQGQE
-1212 KSSMPAQKRAELTE
+1212 KSSIPAQKRAELTE

-1254 ENTERIMEDAV
+1254 EDTERIMENAV
-1265 QPEYIEVPNAG
+1265 QQEYIEVPNAG

-1283 FSRLFDMLGL
+1283 FTRLFDMLGL
-1293 LEANTD
+1293 LETNTD

-1355 DNEIRTVESMLSGV
+1355 DNEIRTAESMLSGV

-1434 NVVWHNKEEFDFEN
+1434 NVVWRDKEEFDFEN

>member
-51 YIEIDSIDLDL
+51 YIEIDSLDLDL

-88 LVRGITAGESSARQY
+88 LVRGITVGESSARQY
-103 LEVASDHQTVPSAAA
+103 LEVASGHQTVPSATA

-138 WSGCDFEPAKESD
+138 WCGSDFDPAKESD

-162 ATLIVSRPYAAVR
+162 AALIVSRPHAAVR

-190 RAVISSDAIGEYE
+190 RAVISSDAVGEYE

-218 VIRFIHETYESGI
+218 VIKFIHEAGESGI

-242 QAKGIME
+242 QVRGIME
-249 AETENHAE
+249 AETESHAE

-293 NRGLLSF
+293 NRSLLSF

-324 GAEHYIAV
+324 GAEHYITV
-332 LDIIYHNQPLN
+332 LDIVYHNQLLN

-358 YYILMQL
+358 YYMLMQL
-365 SLVKANAVNT
+365 SLIKANAVNT
-375 DRAGTPNKDDVSAT
+375 DRAVTPTKDDISAI
-389 RKELTEDERIA
+389 RKESTEERIA
-400 RIIRVERDNIS
+400 RTTRVERDNIAYS
-411 YNQAKAENISL
+411 QAKAENVGS

-427 FIKHTESFGQWLEN
+427 FIKHTESFGQWLED
-441 NNIPPT
+441 NNILPV
-447 VKRHFISRLVREK
+447 VKRHLISRLVREK

-500 AEIVSD
+500 AEIVSV
-506 ISGQADNIAAHVSR
+506 ISGQADNIVTHVSW
-520 LKGIDRF
+520 LKETDRAG
-527 RFGQMV
+527 FGQIV

-539 GIAGGSFSASDT
+539 GIADGSLSASDT
-551 AGKMIMYI
+551 AGEMIMHI

-566 VGGAADRME
+566 VGGAA
-575 NMVSTRTPHTWKADR
+575 S
-590 DMSGAAFSEDRTV
+590 SEDSTV
-603 PEPVREFLDAVKNA
+603 PEPVREFLDAVKNEV
-617 IPGLNVSDSIP
+617 PGLNVSDSIP
-628 DRYYRPLY
+628 DQYYRPLHR
-636 PDKGTAASETLLSL
+636 DKGTAASETPALL
-650 KALLLDRSIPDPRKR
+650 KALLLDRSIPDSGKR
-665 LLLLQWFDAW
+665 LLLLQWFDTW
-675 HGDEIRLVSALHSER
+675 HGDEIGLLSSLHSER
-690 ILEEAIEIIGN
+690 ILEEAIDILESTQLR
-701 AQIRQV
+701 QI

-720 TGHYLSLAVSLIVN
+720 TGHYIAMAVSLIADNV
-734 NMEALAG
+734 EALAG
-741 VVSCPAK
+741 VVSRPAK
-748 EIWQSLLVSLAS
+748 EIWLSLLVSLAS

-771 NGMEDIVRLLADTV
+771 NDMEDIVRLLADTV
-785 GNDHV
+785 GNGHT
-790 DAALEYLF
+790 DAVLEYLF
-798 HKLVLKAYPSVSESP
+798 HKLALKAYPSVSESP
-813 ASGGEYGVSATDSEN
+813 ASGGEYGIPATGAEN
-828 RTLQSLLSGIRKYIR
+828 GSLLSLLSGIRKYIR
-843 VHDGQSPF
+843 VHDGQSSF

-857 PAEITEWLRDDALP
+857 PAEIAEWLRDDTFP
-871 VSQKRELFRHFVSA
+871 VSQKRELLRRFVSA
-885 RPDKATELVRESI
+885 RPDKAAELVRESI

-908 LEISDISILLELAG
+908 SEISDISILMELAG
-922 SIDSRLSSV
+922 SIDGRLSSV
-931 TERIVMRLQDTGAG
+931 TERIVMRLQHTDAG
-945 DVIFKGASGTERD
+945 DVIFKGIGGTERD
-958 KAITKA
+958 KAIAKA
-964 ILLMLAEEHNTDSI
+964 VLLMLAKEHNTDAI

-992 FAITGSREYTTSEH
+992 FTITGSKEYTASEH

-1013 LRIVSDIV
+1013 LKIVSDIV
-1021 LDTGI
+1021 PDTGI
-1026 SGTASAESPLAETE
+1026 SGTAPAESPSSETE
-1040 SMPPASPADG
+1040 GMLPASPADG
-1050 QMQETLDRILE
+1050 QMQETLDRMSE

-1072 KSQLLRHYA
+1072 KSLLLRHYA
-1081 RWQPE
+1081 RWQPD
-1086 LLWRLILCSSGTSA
+1086 LPWRLILYSSGTVSNDSFSGTSA
-1100 TRTVIPTKWA
+1100 TRVIIPTKWA
-1110 SWLDRDTL
+1110 LWLDRDTL

-1130 ETLRQTITA
+1130 ETLRQTIIA

-1151 AEALI
+1151 TEALI

-1168 YIEPQAVVRD
+1168 YIEPQTVVRN
-1178 YISALVPHISA
+1178 YISALDTDILT
-1189 GKDTERENIEETG
+1189 GRDNTERENIEEAG
-1202 NVVSEVQSQE
+1202 NVVSEVQSWDNSS
-1212 KSSMPAQKRAELTE
+1212 KSGRKRIEADG
-1226 IQEEIPYSEDRNS
+1226 IPEAISYNGDRKS
-1239 VLDTIAKEVERELNM
+1239 VPETVVKEVERELHI
-1254 ENTERIMEDAV
+1254 EDTERIMEDAV
-1265 QPEYIEVPNAG
+1265 QPEYIEVTNAG

-1283 FSRLFDMLGL
+1283 FTRLFDMLGL
-1293 LEANTD
+1293 LEANAD

-1355 DNEIRTVESMLSGV
+1355 DNEIRTAESMLSGV

-1434 NVVWHNKEEFDFEN
+1434 NVIWRDKEEFDFEN